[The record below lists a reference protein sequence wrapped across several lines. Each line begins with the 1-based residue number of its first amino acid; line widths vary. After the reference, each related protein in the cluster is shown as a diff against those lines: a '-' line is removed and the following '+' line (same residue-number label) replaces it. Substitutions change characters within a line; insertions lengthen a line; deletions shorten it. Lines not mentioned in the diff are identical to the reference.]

1 MLMLHAIKKT
11 VSIKSTISSINL
23 SGYPK
28 LRIESRHLARIVHAK
43 RRTERRI
50 KKGNKSLRR
59 EEGQGEW
66 KEEKRGILAGRLGG
80 GKFNFDPVD
89 SAVIPKFNL

>member
-1 MLMLHAIKKT
+1 MHAIKRT
-11 VSIKSTISSINL
+11 VSIKSAISSINL
-23 SGYPK
+23 SGYPE

-50 KKGNKSLRR
+50 KRKKKEITRR

-66 KEEKRGILAGRLGG
+66 RGEKREDILPGCLGG

>member
-1 MLMLHAIKKT
+1 MHAIKKT
-11 VSIKSTISSINL
+11 VSIKSAISSINL
-23 SGYPK
+23 SGYPE

-43 RRTERRI
+43 RRTERQKI
-50 KKGNKSLRR
+50 KKKQSPRR

-66 KEEKRGILAGRLGG
+66 KEEKKRGILAGRLGG